1 MKLRRLPLVVVG
13 LLLVAGLTLAGCS
26 GDAADSRPAAENLQ
40 SSNAQPSGP
49 VAPDFIVS
57 TGVGS
62 AFSLAEHQGDVVVLY
77 FSFPG

>member
-1 MKLRRLPLVVVG
+1 MKSLRLSVMGLALLV
-13 LLLVAGLTLAGCS
+13 VAGLTVAGCAS
-26 GDAADSRPAAENLQ
+26 GSTRPPPAANNLQ

-49 VAPDFIVS
+49 VAPDFNVS

-62 AFSLAEHQGDVVVLY
+62 AFSLSEHKGDVVVLY

>member
-1 MKLRRLPLVVVG
+1 MKLLGIPLMG
-13 LLLVAGLTLAGCS
+13 LALLTVAALAVAGCASGSTGLRPDAG
-26 GDAADSRPAAENLQ
+26 GLQ

-57 TGVGS
+57 TGAGS
-62 AFSLAEHQGDVVVLY
+62 AFSLAEHRGEVVVLY

>member
-1 MKLRRLPLVVVG
+1 MKLLRLSLAGLALPVAAG
-13 LLLVAGLTLAGCS
+13 LLMAGC
-26 GDAADSRPAAENLQ
+26 AAGSTGSRPAAGNLQ
-40 SSNAQPSGP
+40 SSIAQPSGS

-62 AFSLAEHQGDVVVLY
+62 SFSLDEHRGDVVVLY